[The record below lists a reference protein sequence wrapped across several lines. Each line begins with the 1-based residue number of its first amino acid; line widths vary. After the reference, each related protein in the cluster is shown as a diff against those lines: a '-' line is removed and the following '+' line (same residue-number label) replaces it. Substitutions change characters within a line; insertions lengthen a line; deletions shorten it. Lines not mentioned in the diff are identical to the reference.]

1 MEIGSADWKRY
12 LRRGAET
19 LDIGVTE
26 GQLDA
31 FALHAVELLY
41 WNRRTNLTAITD
53 PAQVAIKHFVDSL
66 VPARF
71 IAEDAAVLDI
81 GSGAGFPGIP
91 LKVVLPGLKTTLI
104 DAVRK
109 KITFLGH
116 VIRLL
121 GLTDIRAVHFRTGPS
136 VPVDQARAVL
146 GMGYD
151 VVISRA
157 LGSPEALAPMAL
169 PMLGENGM
177 IISMRGKAVPASK
190 AVGMRIGPLIVV
202 DACDYR
208 LPYEGPGRSL
218 WCLKAGRSH
227 L

>member
-12 LRRGAET
+12 LRQGAEA
-19 LDIGVTE
+19 LDIAVDGEQV
-26 GQLDA
+26 DA
-31 FALHAVELLY
+31 FALHAEELLY

-53 PAQVAIKHFVDSL
+53 PAQVAVKHFVDSL

-71 IAEDAAVLDI
+71 IADDATVLDI

-91 LKVVLPGLKTTLI
+91 LKVVLPNLKVALV
-104 DAVRK
+104 DASRK

-169 PMLGENGM
+169 PLLGDHGM